1 MLDTGASA
9 AMTAPCSV
17 LHDSPPA
24 KHRRDELVD
33 APVPSVCEYTLV
45 PPAQRLDR
53 RATAVNRIIPV
64 ARATTS
70 DGDHGQIATADQDLC
85 VA

>member
-1 MLDTGASA
+1 MLGPSRFSA
-9 AMTAPCSV
+9 
-17 LHDSPPA
+17 A

-53 RATAVNRIIPV
+53 RAT
-64 ARATTS
+64 
-70 DGDHGQIATADQDLC
+70 
-85 VA
+85 